1 MELTVSRGLQ
11 ADLPQHFLGLFQREF
26 RVSSHDNRQQ
36 LGSHLREAELL
47 RRPAFIV
54 FTVRLHGREA
64 RTTRRRM
71 PSDRA
76 SMVNPAPAPPAYAYS
91 ATKPCFFFALS
102 TQSRRSRWLLSQG
115 ADELLGDCIQKA

>member
-1 MELTVSRGLQ
+1 MRIRVSLRHIVNVRRAQIPARSLTSGMELTVSRGLQ
-11 ADLPQHFLGLFQREF
+11 AGLSQHFLGLFQREF
-26 RVSSHDNRQQ
+26 RVIPHDNRQQ

-54 FTVRLHGREA
+54 FTVRLHGREV

-76 SMVNPAPAPPAYAYS
+76 SMVNPAPAPPAYAKKR
-91 ATKPCFFFALS
+91 AVPDREC
-102 TQSRRSRWLLSQG
+102 
-115 ADELLGDCIQKA
+115 